1 MNDMKNNKATINELA
16 IILFWSIFIGW
27 VGISI
32 GLGALYPPL
41 NYIAKPFVCPN
52 GQITFEKLVNQATPN
67 KTFYSA
73 DWYCTK
79 ADSTGQPINP
89 SPYAGAIYGLVC
101 FPVGLFLKRREDAK
115 NEEQRKASEF
125 RPYNNKNKSGLP

>member
-1 MNDMKNNKATINELA
+1 MKNKKETVKGLVEGFL
-16 IILFWSIFIGW
+16 WSIFIGV

-41 NYIAKPFVCPN
+41 SYVAKPFVCPN
-52 GQITFEKLVNQATPN
+52 GQMTFEKHVDQATPD

-79 ADSTGQPINP
+79 GKIASHVSP
-89 SPYAGAIYGLVC
+89 SVYAGIFYGLLC
-101 FPVGLFLKRREDAK
+101 FPVFLFGRSYFKRL
-115 NEEQRKASEF
+115 EER
-125 RPYNNKNKSGLP
+125 NT

>member
-1 MNDMKNNKATINELA
+1 MKNNKATLSELA
-16 IILFWSIFIGW
+16 TVLFWSLFIGV

-32 GLGALYPPL
+32 GLGALYPPI
-41 NYIAKPFVCPN
+41 NYVAKPFVCPN
-52 GQITFEKLVNQATPN
+52 GQMTFEKQVDQATPN
-67 KTFYSA
+67 KTFFSA

-79 ADSTGQPINP
+79 GESARQPI
-89 SPYAGAIYGLVC
+89 SPFAYAGVIYGLLC